1 MRRALSR
8 PEASRKELVQ
18 AIVEQARRGSTRSV
32 ILHSVIAERLGLH
45 PSDHKCAD
53 LLLAE
58 SGVSTPGRLAEL
70 TGLSSGAIT
79 GVLDRLERAGF
90 IAREADPDDRRRT
103 LVKLTPQLMPNMQRI
118 FAPLVQGMA
127 RVCEQY
133 TAAELQLILH
143 FMRATD
149 EMSRTATEE
158 VRQQT
163 NKRP

>member
-1 MRRALSR
+1 M
-8 PEASRKELVQ
+8 
-18 AIVEQARRGSTRSV
+18 
-32 ILHSVIAERLGLH
+32 
-45 PSDHKCAD
+45 
-53 LLLAE
+53 AE

-90 IAREADPDDRRRT
+90 VEREGDPDDRRRT
-103 LVKLTPQLMPNMQRI
+103 LVRLTPQLMPNMQRI
-118 FAPLVQGMA
+118 FAPLAQGMA

-149 EMSRTATEE
+149 EMSRSATDE

-163 NKRP
+163 IKRT

>member
-1 MRRALSR
+1 MSSTRMSR
-8 PEASRKELVQ
+8 TELVE
-18 AIVEQARRGSTRSV
+18 AIGWECRRNSTRTV
-32 ILHSVIAERLGLH
+32 LFHTAIADHLGLN

-90 IAREADPDDRRRT
+90 IAREADPDDRRRIF
-103 LVKLTPQLMPNMQRI
+103 VKLTPQLMPNLQRL

-127 RVCEQY
+127 RGCEQS

-143 FMRATD
+143 LRRATD
-149 EMSRTATEE
+149 VM
-158 VRQQT
+158 
-163 NKRP
+163 